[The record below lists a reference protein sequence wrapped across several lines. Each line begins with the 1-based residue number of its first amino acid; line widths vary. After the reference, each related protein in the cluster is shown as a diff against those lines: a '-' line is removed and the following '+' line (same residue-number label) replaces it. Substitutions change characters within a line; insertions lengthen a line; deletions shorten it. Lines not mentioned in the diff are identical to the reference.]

1 MKCEIIRDLLPSYV
15 DELTSTESNEEIESH
30 LEYCPECKEYL
41 EEMRKDIEVDKTEK
55 DQNIEV
61 FIKVKEKTVQIIICV
76 IMIVAVII
84 SIIYEKWE
92 AKYINGRSITSDE
105 VKVSLKEEE
114 GIKMLVFEP
123 KDDDIVFK
131 MGHTLEEEING
142 KIPVQTFM
150 ITKYNK
156 YPDINEMNN
165 SSYTFYILDDDSI
178 MDLYSYPNILDYSED
193 DFFAVEYDDCVK
205 TIKISDL
212 VDGNIESLK

>member
-1 MKCEIIRDLLPSYV
+1 MKCEIIKDLLPSYV
-15 DELTSTESNEEIESH
+15 DELTSAESNKEIEAH

-55 DQNIEV
+55 DQNIEI

-76 IMIVAVII
+76 IMIVSVILTV
-84 SIIYEKWE
+84 IYSRWE
-92 AKYINGRSITSDE
+92 NKYVNGHSTTSDE

-123 KDDDIVFK
+123 KDDDVIFM
-131 MGHTLEEEING
+131 MGHTLNEKING
-142 KIPVQTFM
+142 EMPVETF
-150 ITKYNK
+150 ILTKYNK
-156 YPDINEMNN
+156 YPGINEMNN
-165 SSYTFYILDDDSI
+165 SSYMFHILDDDSI